1 MFRTRK
7 KYKLQKHILNYLL
20 KLSKCPLDDNERELV
35 DLMFN
40 TVNDIERIG
49 DHAENIAE
57 LAQSSM
63 DSSINLSSQSQ
74 TETKEIYDKV
84 LLSIEYAIKA
94 LQENDQALAQKV
106 LEIENEVDAMDK
118 AFRSNHMLRLN
129 QSKCSVDS
137 GVLYL
142 DLLSNLERI
151 ADHSL
156 NIAQRVM

>member
-1 MFRTRK
+1 
-7 KYKLQKHILNYLL
+7 
-20 KLSKCPLDDNERELV
+20 
-35 DLMFN
+35 MFN

-94 LQENDQALAQKV
+94 LQENDQVLAQKV